1 MTGAVEQTPPAWKR
15 GKLSYGIGLTL
26 HTANKMLE
34 AGVIEAE
41 KHGVPMAIAISDAGG
56 NLLAFNRM
64 DNAPLVSIQIAID
77 KAFTAVFGKLPT
89 ENWGSFFREGPLI
102 PLFFHERWITFP
114 GGFPIISN
122 GVLLG
127 GVGASGGVK
136 YHDVHVARAALK
148 AGGFSLDD
156 ADAAIADL
164 EDVGKE

>member
-1 MTGAVEQTPPAWKR
+1 MTDAAEQIPPAWKK
-15 GKLSYGIGLTL
+15 GKLSYGTGLTL
-26 HTANKMLE
+26 DTAKKMLD

-41 KHGVPMAIAISDAGG
+41 ELGVPMAIAIADAGG

-64 DNAPLVSIQIAID
+64 DNASLSGIQIAMD

-102 PLFFHERWITFP
+102 PLFVHERWITFP
-114 GGFPIISN
+114 GGFPIIDN
-122 GVLLG
+122 GVILG

-136 YHDVHVARAALK
+136 YEDVHVARAALK

-156 ADAAIADL
+156 ADAAIAEL